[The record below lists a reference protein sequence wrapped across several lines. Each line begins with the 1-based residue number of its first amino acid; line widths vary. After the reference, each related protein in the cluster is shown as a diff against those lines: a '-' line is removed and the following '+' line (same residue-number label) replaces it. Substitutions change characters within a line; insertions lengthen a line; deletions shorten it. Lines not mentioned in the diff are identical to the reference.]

1 MEAIYGG
8 SLATGRYAM
17 GSNETLGTD
26 MGSVDAHMYEV
37 KSDLESPEVLSGKGK
52 DSNAGSSKG
61 SDEKEKVGKKRKLGS
76 DEMEMMGGMIKAVE
90 SVGHALRTPQH
101 NEVHT
106 DLYGCVMGC
115 HGYTQEALMYALV
128 YLLKNKVEG
137 LCFVQMS
144 EEHRILWLKTYLSTT
159 CFA

>member
-1 MEAIYGG
+1 
-8 SLATGRYAM
+8 
-17 GSNETLGTD
+17 
-26 MGSVDAHMYEV
+26 MGSVDAHMDEV

-76 DEMEMMGGMIKAVE
+76 DEMEMMGGMIKAVQ

-101 NEVHT
+101 NEVHA

-128 YLLKNKVEG
+128 YLLKNKAEG